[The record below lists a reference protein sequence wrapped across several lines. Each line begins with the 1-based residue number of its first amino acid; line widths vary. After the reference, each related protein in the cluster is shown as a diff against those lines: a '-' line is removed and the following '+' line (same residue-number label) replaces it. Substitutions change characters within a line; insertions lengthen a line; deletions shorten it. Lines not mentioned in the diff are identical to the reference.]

1 MSKYLLS
8 RTCTHI
14 CPRLNKLQNEQSNE
28 DLLNEIA
35 ELKEECKKF
44 RDELEKTKSENEIGN
59 KYIKLLENKINLNQG
74 NLKDD
79 EENINYESKYHSML
93 DKSFEVLNSV
103 SNKCDDEKGK
113 LKGNVLYYAQ
123 KEPDYDSLIDGW
135 IIYQKDIVIIP
146 KIIIIIICIIIQ
158 PFLIPMKDLE
168 TLITIIPIIMK
179 IILIT

>member
-1 MSKYLLS
+1 MNS
-8 RTCTHI
+8 
-14 CPRLNKLQNEQSNE
+14 
-28 DLLNEIA
+28 

-123 KEPDYDSLIDGW
+123 KEPDYDSLIEA
-135 IIYQKDIVIIP
+135 QKRWLDNLPERYSNYTKNNYNNNLYNNSTFSNTNERFGDIDNDNSHYNENY
-146 KIIIIIICIIIQ
+146 
-158 PFLIPMKDLE
+158 F
-168 TLITIIPIIMK
+168 
-179 IILIT
+179 ILY